1 MAINHHRKLIQ
12 EQDSNQNATCSD
24 CGPTCRYKCSYPV
37 FYWPPQP
44 PPSPQQITHISPY
57 VIILVALLG
66 SAFLFISYYLIMV
79 RCCTRLR
86 RAHNNQIYG
95 ETEDLSDDD
104 HGLEVDH
111 PIWYITTI
119 GLQPSVINSISVIK
133 FKKDDS
139 LIEGTD
145 CSVCLSEFQDD
156 ETLRL
161 LPKCNHAF
169 HIPCIDTWLSSHTN
183 CPLCRASILSSRMS
197 SVLNLDDPSFS
208 RGIGSNRHNPI
219 ENFDEGGGLD
229 GNGIGGPD
237 SENCEDIEDSKT
249 EYESVIAGR
258 RSFSMDSV
266 AVSGIIN
273 GEIEV
278 ASGDSRI

>member
-12 EQDSNQNATCSD
+12 EQDSNQNVTCSD
-24 CGPTCRYKCSYPV
+24 CGPTCRYKCSYPE

-57 VIILVALLG
+57 VIILVSLLG
-66 SAFLFISYYLIMV
+66 SAFLFISYYLIM
-79 RCCTRLR
+79 
-86 RAHNNQIYG
+86 
-95 ETEDLSDDD
+95 
-104 HGLEVDH
+104 
-111 PIWYITTI
+111 
-119 GLQPSVINSISVIK
+119 
-133 FKKDDS
+133 FKKSDN
-139 LIEGTD
+139 LIEGSD
-145 CSVCLSEFQDD
+145 CSVCLSEFQDE

-183 CPLCRASILSSRMS
+183 CPLCRAGILSSRMS
-197 SVLNLDDPSFS
+197 SVLSLDDPSFS
-208 RGIGSNRHNPI
+208 RGIGSNRHNQI

-229 GNGIGGPD
+229 GNGGLD

-249 EYESVIAGR
+249 EYESVIPDR
-258 RSFSMDSV
+258 RSSSMDSL
-266 AVSGIIN
+266 AVSEIIN
-273 GEIEV
+273 WEIGV

>member
-12 EQDSNQNATCSD
+12 EQDSNQNVTCSD
-24 CGPTCRYKCSYPV
+24 CGPTCRYKCSYPE

-57 VIILVALLG
+57 VIILVSLLG

-79 RCCTRLR
+79 RCCTRFR
-86 RAHNNQIYG
+86 RARNNQIYG

-111 PIWYITTI
+111 HIWYIPTV

-133 FKKDDS
+133 FKKSDN
-139 LIEGTD
+139 LIEGSD
-145 CSVCLSEFQDD
+145 CSVCLSEFQDE

-183 CPLCRASILSSRMS
+183 CPLCRAGILSSRMS
-197 SVLNLDDPSFS
+197 SVLSLDDPSFS
-208 RGIGSNRHNPI
+208 RGIGSNRHNQI

-229 GNGIGGPD
+229 GNGGLD
-237 SENCEDIEDSKT
+237 RENCEDIEDSKT
-249 EYESVIAGR
+249 EYESVIADR
-258 RSFSMDSV
+258 RSSSMDSV
-266 AVSGIIN
+266 AVSEIIN

>member
-24 CGPTCRYKCSYPV
+24 CGPTCRIARQCFSFHKLLPHHGTS
-37 FYWPPQP
+37 PP
-44 PPSPQQITHISPY
+44 
-57 VIILVALLG
+57 LL
-66 SAFLFISYYLIMV
+66 
-79 RCCTRLR
+79 T
-86 RAHNNQIYG
+86 N
-95 ETEDLSDDD
+95 
-104 HGLEVDH
+104 H
-111 PIWYITTI
+111 P
-119 GLQPSVINSISVIK
+119 VINSISVIK

-156 ETLRL
+156 ETLR
-161 LPKCNHAF
+161 
-169 HIPCIDTWLSSHTN
+169 
-183 CPLCRASILSSRMS
+183 MS
-197 SVLNLDDPSFS
+197 FGFYLDDPSFS

-266 AVSGIIN
+266 AVSEIIN
-273 GEIEV
+273 GEIEFFC
-278 ASGDSRI
+278 DS